1 MKFKNK
7 KLSKKI
13 KELKEKKEKLENKM
27 KYKKSYKYF
36 IFCFCFVFGY
46 TIFFTSGYIFD
57 TQNSR
62 KSTAIGV
69 TNKMANSIV
78 RLTSEQYN
86 PKTGLL
92 QVNFNMEKTNILF
105 ENNIEVSA
113 IEKDDLNKELP
124 LKVIRLDESQ
134 YVLLLKVPK
143 KWTNVAIKI
152 EEKDIEKA
160 SETKVFVDEKL
171 CTKNDDLKELS
182 KKDYLIENVNIE
194 INEIE
199 KEIYSYKEEIDKNNK
214 VMSKTEKE
222 IKNLEGN
229 TKYEIKEE
237 ADRTN
242 QKVESLKSEIK
253 SLNDNNEE
261 LKKKI
266 NTANEKIN
274 KLNLK
279 KEDYKKMNG

>member
-1 MKFKNK
+1 MLFRS
-7 KLSKKI
+7 LS
-13 KELKEKKEKLENKM
+13 L
-27 KYKKSYKYF
+27 Y
-36 IFCFCFVFGY
+36 
-46 TIFFTSGYIFD
+46 
-57 TQNSR
+57 
-62 KSTAIGV
+62 
-69 TNKMANSIV
+69 
-78 RLTSEQYN
+78 
-86 PKTGLL
+86 
-92 QVNFNMEKTNILF
+92 LF
-105 ENNIEVSA
+105 
-113 IEKDDLNKELP
+113 P
-124 LKVIRLDESQ
+124 Q
-134 YVLLLKVPK
+134 YVVLLKVPK

-160 SETKVFVDEKL
+160 SEIKVFIDEKL

-182 KKDYLIENVNIE
+182 KKDYLIENVDTE

-214 VMSKTEKE
+214 VMSKAEKE

-279 KEDYKKMNG
+279 KEDYKNLN